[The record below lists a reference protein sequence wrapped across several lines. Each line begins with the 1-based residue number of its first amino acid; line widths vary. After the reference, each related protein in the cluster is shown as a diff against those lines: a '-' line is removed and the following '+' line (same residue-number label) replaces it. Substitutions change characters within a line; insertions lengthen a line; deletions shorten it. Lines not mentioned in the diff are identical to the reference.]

1 MTELKA
7 RVSGL
12 KTFCT
17 ARYLRKSASRG
28 FGWLSILKDVY
39 SKQCRLLARNGPAR
53 THQRC
58 PLLGGFCCKTRLR
71 VAGGLACE
79 FLVVGLR
86 CFPIEGVGASTSP
99 TPDGTLTPDKQRV
112 LAEHGRGAWQAAS
125 GSARSR

>member
-39 SKQCRLLARNGPAR
+39 SKQCRLLAHRVGSLRR
-53 THQRC
+53 TD
-58 PLLGGFCCKTRLR
+58 L
-71 VAGGLACE
+71 VA
-79 FLVVGLR
+79 
-86 CFPIEGVGASTSP
+86 IEGIADIRRSLAAVGATRM
-99 TPDGTLTPDKQRV
+99 TL
-112 LAEHGRGAWQAAS
+112 AA
-125 GSARSR
+125 

>member
-39 SKQCRLLARNGPAR
+39 SKQCRLLAHRDGSR
-53 THQRC
+53 
-58 PLLGGFCCKTRLR
+58 RLAFR
-71 VAGGLACE
+71 PELEV
-79 FLVVGLR
+79 
-86 CFPIEGVGASTSP
+86 
-99 TPDGTLTPDKQRV
+99 KQMF
-112 LAEHGRGAWQAAS
+112 
-125 GSARSR
+125 

>member
-39 SKQCRLLARNGPAR
+39 SKQCRLLAHSDQSRRGNI
-53 THQRC
+53 
-58 PLLGGFCCKTRLR
+58 L
-71 VAGGLACE
+71 VATGCIAD
-79 FLVVGLR
+79 
-86 CFPIEGVGASTSP
+86 I
-99 TPDGTLTPDKQRV
+99 
-112 LAEHGRGAWQAAS
+112 GRPW
-125 GSARSR
+125 R

>member
-39 SKQCRLLARNGPAR
+39 SKQCRLLAQSGRIEVTAR
-53 THQRC
+53 MS
-58 PLLGGFCCKTRLR
+58 GFKGE
-71 VAGGLACE
+71 ADLA
-79 FLVVGLR
+79 
-86 CFPIEGVGASTSP
+86 
-99 TPDGTLTPDKQRV
+99 
-112 LAEHGRGAWQAAS
+112 
-125 GSARSR
+125 

>member
-39 SKQCRLLARNGPAR
+39 SKQCRLLA
-53 THQRC
+53 
-58 PLLGGFCCKTRLR
+58 LLGPRGMSDLSPQSGPMRT
-71 VAGGLACE
+71 E
-79 FLVVGLR
+79 VVS
-86 CFPIEGVGASTSP
+86 V
-99 TPDGTLTPDKQRV
+99 V
-112 LAEHGRGAWQAAS
+112 
-125 GSARSR
+125 

>member
-39 SKQCRLLARNGPAR
+39 SKQCRLLA
-53 THQRC
+53 
-58 PLLGGFCCKTRLR
+58 LFCRANRAEQCRLSR
-71 VAGGLACE
+71 VDRPTYAHCE
-79 FLVVGLR
+79 VFA
-86 CFPIEGVGASTSP
+86 F
-99 TPDGTLTPDKQRV
+99 
-112 LAEHGRGAWQAAS
+112 
-125 GSARSR
+125 

>member
-39 SKQCRLLARNGPAR
+39 SKQCRLLAHRDKSQSPEFTVGIDAER
-53 THQRC
+53 TLVDKRSRPNLQRMR
-58 PLLGGFCCKTRLR
+58 PKPDSPSLLG
-71 VAGGLACE
+71 AA
-79 FLVVGLR
+79 
-86 CFPIEGVGASTSP
+86 A
-99 TPDGTLTPDKQRV
+99 TP
-112 LAEHGRGAWQAAS
+112 
-125 GSARSR
+125 

>member
-39 SKQCRLLARNGPAR
+39 SKQCRLLAQSCRSGMSQ
-53 THQRC
+53 HWS
-58 PLLGGFCCKTRLR
+58 LLGARRTSHSANAIRDYALPYLVCGTVLLILSR
-71 VAGGLACE
+71 VA
-79 FLVVGLR
+79 
-86 CFPIEGVGASTSP
+86 
-99 TPDGTLTPDKQRV
+99 
-112 LAEHGRGAWQAAS
+112 
-125 GSARSR
+125 

>member
-39 SKQCRLLARNGPAR
+39 SKQCRLLAHRVSLLRR
-53 THQRC
+53 TDSVAIEGIADIGEALLPVGATRMTRFGHGRRQLC
-58 PLLGGFCCKTRLR
+58 PCRQLLGRCNIPRCRAKSLNQEVEKNAHLR
-71 VAGGLACE
+71 QAM
-79 FLVVGLR
+79 
-86 CFPIEGVGASTSP
+86 TSC
-99 TPDGTLTPDKQRV
+99 
-112 LAEHGRGAWQAAS
+112 
-125 GSARSR
+125 

>member
-39 SKQCRLLARNGPAR
+39 SKQCRLLALRDKSQAENLRSVLMQSGHLWTSGLGR
-53 THQRC
+53 TC
-58 PLLGGFCCKTRLR
+58 S
-71 VAGGLACE
+71 E
-79 FLVVGLR
+79 
-86 CFPIEGVGASTSP
+86 
-99 TPDGTLTPDKQRV
+99 
-112 LAEHGRGAWQAAS
+112 
-125 GSARSR
+125 

>member
-39 SKQCRLLARNGPAR
+39 SKQCRLLALLRRALMSATR
-53 THQRC
+53 
-58 PLLGGFCCKTRLR
+58 PLSEGNPDIEAPSPQGR
-71 VAGGLACE
+71 V
-79 FLVVGLR
+79 
-86 CFPIEGVGASTSP
+86 
-99 TPDGTLTPDKQRV
+99 
-112 LAEHGRGAWQAAS
+112 
-125 GSARSR
+125 

>member
-39 SKQCRLLARNGPAR
+39 SKQCRLLALFCRPAAPSDVWF
-53 THQRC
+53 Q
-58 PLLGGFCCKTRLR
+58 G
-71 VAGGLACE
+71 
-79 FLVVGLR
+79 
-86 CFPIEGVGASTSP
+86 
-99 TPDGTLTPDKQRV
+99 
-112 LAEHGRGAWQAAS
+112 
-125 GSARSR
+125 

>member
-39 SKQCRLLARNGPAR
+39 SKQCRLLARMRHNKIAAGLPLSGEEPSCKGLSGMTESGPD
-53 THQRC
+53 
-58 PLLGGFCCKTRLR
+58 
-71 VAGGLACE
+71 
-79 FLVVGLR
+79 
-86 CFPIEGVGASTSP
+86 
-99 TPDGTLTPDKQRV
+99 PDIVECRPPF
-112 LAEHGRGAWQAAS
+112 HHF
-125 GSARSR
+125 RSRGEIRPE

>member
-39 SKQCRLLARNGPAR
+39 SKQCRLLAHRDKSQSPENLRSVLMQSGHLWTSGLGRPAANDPISDIEW
-53 THQRC
+53 HSVFSILVPC
-58 PLLGGFCCKTRLR
+58 LLSPLGKW
-71 VAGGLACE
+71 
-79 FLVVGLR
+79 
-86 CFPIEGVGASTSP
+86 
-99 TPDGTLTPDKQRV
+99 TL
-112 LAEHGRGAWQAAS
+112 
-125 GSARSR
+125 